1 MKLIIQIPC
10 YNEEQTL
17 PQTLRDIPR
26 TVEGVDEVEVLIIDD
41 GSSDRT
47 VEVAKAQGVDHI
59 VRHTGNRGLARTFR
73 SGLNACLTRGADIIV
88 NTDGDNQY
96 NARDIPLLVRPIIE
110 GRADIVVG
118 DRKTA
123 EVAHFSFFKKRLQAF
138 GSFVVRMLSGVEV
151 PDAVSGFRAIS
162 RDAALDLNFVSTFSY
177 TIEMLIQAGSKR
189 MAVIS
194 VPIRTNRVERKSR
207 LFKSIPDFVS
217 RSAATILRMYAMY
230 RPLSVFSTIGLAL
243 GLIGTLPILRFLYFW
258 SLGGGAGHVQSL
270 VLGGSLVVIGFMAL
284 LVGMLADLINF
295 NRRLIEIVLEKVRRV
310 ELQLDDGSMARRQG
324 AQAPSGPLTPENIT
338 ALAQRLRAE
347 IEIAR
352 DREPDTEPAGSG
364 VSHGTRGRQ
373 AG

>member
-1 MKLIIQIPC
+1 
-10 YNEEQTL
+10 
-17 PQTLRDIPR
+17 
-26 TVEGVDEVEVLIIDD
+26 
-41 GSSDRT
+41 
-47 VEVAKAQGVDHI
+47 
-59 VRHTGNRGLARTFR
+59 
-73 SGLNACLTRGADIIV
+73 
-88 NTDGDNQY
+88 
-96 NARDIPLLVRPIIE
+96 
-110 GRADIVVG
+110 VVG
-118 DRKTA
+118 DRRTA

-138 GSFVVRMLSGVEV
+138 GSFVVRMLSGVQV

-189 MAVIS
+189 MAVTS

-258 SLGGGAGHVQSL
+258 SLGDGAGHVQSL

-310 ELQLDDGSMARRQG
+310 ELQLDDGSMARRRG
-324 AQAPSGPLTPENIT
+324 AQAPSGPLTPENIA

-364 VSHGTRGRQ
+364 VSHGARDRQ

>member
-1 MKLIIQIPC
+1 MKLIVQIPC
-10 YNEEQTL
+10 YNEEETL

-26 TVEGVDEVEVLIIDD
+26 SIPGVDEVEILIIDD

-47 VEVAKAQGVDHI
+47 VEVAEAQGVDHI

-73 SGLNACLTRGADIIV
+73 TGLNACLTRGADIIV

-96 NARDIPLLVRPIIE
+96 NARDIPLLVRPIVD
-110 GRADIVVG
+110 GTADIVVG
-118 DRKTA
+118 DRRTG
-123 EVAHFSFFKKRLQAF
+123 EVQHFSFLKKRLQAF
-138 GSFVVRMLSGVEV
+138 GSFVVRMLSGVQV

-189 MAVIS
+189 MAVTS
-194 VPIRTNRVERKSR
+194 VPIRTNRVARKSR

-230 RPLSVFSTIGLAL
+230 RPLSVFSTIGLTL
-243 GLIGTLPILRFLYFW
+243 GVIGTLPILRFLYFW
-258 SLGGGAGHVQSL
+258 WLGDGAGHVQSL

-284 LVGMLADLINF
+284 LVGMIADLINF
-295 NRRLIEIVLEKVRRV
+295 NRRLIEIVLEKVRRL
-310 ELQLDDGSMARRQG
+310 ELQHGEGPMIRGQIPS
-324 AQAPSGPLTPENIT
+324 AQTGPLTPDAIA
-338 ALAQRLRAE
+338 ALARRLRAE
-347 IEIAR
+347 IETMSDQER
-352 DREPDTEPAGSG
+352 DAEPAGSDDLQG
-364 VSHGTRGRQ
+364 SRDRR